1 MNAYSGLLLAA
12 LLGALA
18 GALLVFLARQSRI
31 AALQLEQQRLQDELQ
46 ARAVNEARE
55 QARLQQLEKELLAL
69 APLRALPAELAAAE
83 ARLAAHLATQQEQ
96 ERQVAQRLQQA
107 DDERRRLEVL
117 VRERDGRLAE
127 LETRLV
133 TEREQLVERMAF
145 LKEQEQNLR
154 LQFEQL
160 ATRIFEEKSQ
170 KFTEQ
175 NRSGLDTL
183 LSPLRE
189 QLKEFREKVETTY
202 GNEARERFAL
212 KEQLTRLEGLN
223 KQISDDASNLAR
235 ALKGDKKLQGNW
247 GEVILS
253 RVLEE
258 SGLREGHEY
267 VTQFSVTDE
276 DGQRR
281 LPDVI
286 VRLPENRDIV
296 IDAKVS
302 LVDYERYCSS
312 DDEAERDRALK
323 AHTNALRNHI
333 RLLSEKRYEDL
344 PGLRTLDFVFLFMPV
359 EAAFMLAVEHDP
371 ALFREA
377 FDKKIIIVSPT
388 TLLATLR
395 TVESIWRYERQN
407 RNAEKIAKE
416 AGQLHD
422 KFATLLEHLEALGRT
437 LERSQE
443 QYRKTVS
450 SLSGHGGLVGRV
462 DSLKKLGA
470 KAKKSLPL
478 EKLDIDAGISS
489 DPDSDADVP
498 ADTEEGAES

>member
-1 MNAYSGLLLAA
+1 MTSISGLLLAA

-18 GALLVFLARQSRI
+18 GALVVFIWRQGRLT
-31 AALQLEQQRLQDELQ
+31 ALQVEQQRLLDEAQ
-46 ARAVNEARE
+46 ARAIAAARE
-55 QARLQQLEKELLAL
+55 QSRLQQLEQELLAL
-69 APLRALPAELAAAE
+69 APLKALPAELAAAQ
-83 ARLAAHLATQQEQ
+83 ARLVAQQEQ
-96 ERQVAQRLQQA
+96 DQQA
-107 DDERRRLEVL
+107 AARQQQGDDERRRLEMAL
-117 VRERDGRLAE
+117 RERDARLAE
-127 LETRLV
+127 LETRLQA
-133 TEREQLVERMAF
+133 EREQLASRLTFV
-145 LKEQEQNLR
+145 KEQEQMLR

-160 ATRIFEEKSQ
+160 ATRIFDEKSQ

-175 NRSGLDTL
+175 NRTGLDTL

-189 QLKEFREKVETTY
+189 QLKDFREKVETTY

-223 KQISDDASNLAR
+223 KQISDDANNLTK

-312 DDEAERDRALK
+312 DDEGERERALK
-323 AHTNALRNHI
+323 AHTAALRNHI

-359 EAAFMLAVEHDP
+359 ESAFMLAVEYDP

-416 AGQLHD
+416 AGLLHD
-422 KFATLLEHLEALGRT
+422 KFAMLLDHLDGLGKALD
-437 LERSQE
+437 RSQE
-443 QYRKTVS
+443 QFRKTIS
-450 SLSGHGGLVGRV
+450 SLSGHGGLVGKV
-462 DSLKKLGA
+462 ENLKKLGA

-478 EKLDIDAGISS
+478 EKLDLDAGA
-489 DPDSDADVP
+489 DADDGDASLDMSVD
-498 ADTEEGAES
+498 AGEEAES

>member
-1 MNAYSGLLLAA
+1 MSAISGLLLAA
-12 LLGALA
+12 VLGALA
-18 GALLVFLARQSRI
+18 GALAVFLWRQARI
-31 AALQLEQQRLQDELQ
+31 TALQLEQQRLLDAAQ
-46 ARAVNEARE
+46 ANAVTTARE
-55 QARLQQLEKELLAL
+55 QMRAQQLEQELLGLAAL
-69 APLRALPAELAAAE
+69 KSLPATLAAAE
-83 ARLAAHLATQQEQ
+83 ARLVAQQEQ
-96 ERQVAQRLQQA
+96 EKQLLVRLQQG
-107 DDERRRLEVL
+107 DEERRRLEL
-117 VRERDGRLAE
+117 TLRERDARLAE
-127 LETRLV
+127 LDTRLQA
-133 TEREQLVERMAF
+133 EREQLESRMAF
-145 LKEQEQNLR
+145 VKEQEQTLR

-175 NRSGLDTL
+175 NRTGLDTL

-189 QLKEFREKVETTY
+189 QLKDFREKVETTY

-223 KQISDDASNLAR
+223 RQISDDASNLTK

-276 DGQRR
+276 EGQRR

-312 DDEAERDRALK
+312 EDENERERALK
-323 AHTNALRNHI
+323 AHTSALRNHI

-359 EAAFMLAVEHDP
+359 ESAFMLAVEHDP

-407 RNAEKIAKE
+407 RNAEQIAKE
-416 AGQLHD
+416 AGLLHD
-422 KFATLLEHLEALGRT
+422 KFAMLLDHLDGLGKALD
-437 LERSQE
+437 RSQE
-443 QYRKTVS
+443 QFRKTVS

-462 DSLKKLGA
+462 EKLKKLGA
-470 KAKKSLPL
+470 KAKKALPL
-478 EKLDIDAGISS
+478 EKLDLDSGSDTTDDDVESS
-489 DPDSDADVP
+489 V
-498 ADTEEGAES
+498 DTEEDAES

>member
-1 MNAYSGLLLAA
+1 MSAISGLLLAA
-12 LLGALA
+12 VLGALA
-18 GALLVFLARQSRI
+18 GALAVFLWRQARI
-31 AALQLEQQRLQDELQ
+31 TALQLEQQRLLDAAQ
-46 ARAVNEARE
+46 ANAVTTARE
-55 QARLQQLEKELLAL
+55 QMRAQQLEQELLGLAAL
-69 APLRALPAELAAAE
+69 KSLPATLAAAE
-83 ARLAAHLATQQEQ
+83 ARLVAQQEQ
-96 ERQVAQRLQQA
+96 EKQLLVRLQQG
-107 DDERRRLEVL
+107 DEERRRLEL
-117 VRERDGRLAE
+117 ALRERDARLAE
-127 LETRLV
+127 LDTRLQA
-133 TEREQLVERMAF
+133 EREQLESRMAF
-145 LKEQEQNLR
+145 VKEQEQTLR

-175 NRSGLDTL
+175 NRTGLDTL

-189 QLKEFREKVETTY
+189 QLKDFREKVETTY

-223 KQISDDASNLAR
+223 RQISDDASNLTK

-276 DGQRR
+276 EGQRR

-312 DDEAERDRALK
+312 EDESERERALK
-323 AHTNALRNHI
+323 AHTSALRNHI

-359 EAAFMLAVEHDP
+359 ESAFMLAVEHDP

-407 RNAEKIAKE
+407 RNAEQIAKE
-416 AGQLHD
+416 AGLLHD
-422 KFATLLEHLEALGRT
+422 KFAMLLDHLDGLGKALD
-437 LERSQE
+437 RSQE
-443 QYRKTVS
+443 QFRKTVS

-462 DSLKKLGA
+462 EKLKKLGA
-470 KAKKSLPL
+470 KAKKALPL
-478 EKLDIDAGISS
+478 EKLDLDAGSDTTDDDVESS
-489 DPDSDADVP
+489 V
-498 ADTEEGAES
+498 DTEEDAES

>member
-12 LLGALA
+12 LLGALG
-18 GALLVFLARQSRI
+18 GALAVFVWRQSRL
-31 AALQLEQQRLQDELQ
+31 AALQLEQQRLQDEAQ
-46 ARAVNEARE
+46 AQAVASARE
-55 QARLQQLEKELLAL
+55 QARLQQLEQELLAL
-69 APLRALPAELAAAE
+69 AALRALPAELAAAQ
-83 ARLAAHLATQQEQ
+83 ARLGAQQDQ
-96 ERQVAQRLQQA
+96 ERQTLLRLQQA
-107 DDERRRLEVL
+107 DEERRRLEVL

-127 LETRLV
+127 LDTRLKA
-133 TEREQLVERMAF
+133 EREQLEARMAF
-145 LKEQEQNLR
+145 IKEQEQTLR

-160 ATRIFEEKSQ
+160 ATRIFDEKSQ

-175 NRSGLDTL
+175 NRTGLDTL

-189 QLKEFREKVETTY
+189 QLKDFREKVETTY

-212 KEQLTRLEGLN
+212 KEQLTRLESLN
-223 KQISDDASNLAR
+223 KQISDDASNLTR

-276 DGQRR
+276 EGQRR

-286 VRLPENRDIV
+286 VRLPESRDIV

-302 LVDYERYCSS
+302 LVDYEKYCASE
-312 DDEAERDRALK
+312 DDGERERALK

-407 RNAEKIAKE
+407 RNAEKIARE
-416 AGQLHD
+416 AGSLHD
-422 KFATLLEHLEALGRT
+422 KFATLLEHLEALGKA
-437 LERSQE
+437 LDRSQE

-450 SLSGHGGLVGRV
+450 SMSGHGGLVGRV

-478 EKLDIDAGISS
+478 EKLDIDAGAE
-489 DPDSDADVP
+489 PDSDVDAS

>member
-1 MNAYSGLLLAA
+1 MSAISGLLLAVV
-12 LLGALA
+12 LGALA
-18 GALLVFLARQSRI
+18 GALAVFLWRQARI
-31 AALQLEQQRLQDELQ
+31 TALQLEQQRLLDAAQ
-46 ARAVNEARE
+46 ANAVTTARE
-55 QARLQQLEKELLAL
+55 QMRAQQLEQELLAL
-69 APLRALPAELAAAE
+69 AALKSLPATLAAAE
-83 ARLAAHLATQQEQ
+83 ARLVAQQEQ
-96 ERQVAQRLQQA
+96 EKQLLVRLQQG
-107 DDERRRLEVL
+107 DEERRRLEL
-117 VRERDGRLAE
+117 TLRERDARLAE
-127 LETRLV
+127 LDTRLQA
-133 TEREQLVERMAF
+133 EREQLESRMAF
-145 LKEQEQNLR
+145 VKEQEQTLR

-175 NRSGLDTL
+175 NRTGLDTL

-189 QLKEFREKVETTY
+189 QLKDFREKVETTY

-223 KQISDDASNLAR
+223 RQISDDASNLTK

-276 DGQRR
+276 EGQRR

-312 DDEAERDRALK
+312 EDENERERALK
-323 AHTNALRNHI
+323 AHTGALRNHI

-359 EAAFMLAVEHDP
+359 ESAFMLAVEHDP

-407 RNAEKIAKE
+407 RNAEQIAKE
-416 AGQLHD
+416 AGLLHD
-422 KFATLLEHLEALGRT
+422 KFAMLLDHLDGLGKALD
-437 LERSQE
+437 RSQE
-443 QYRKTVS
+443 QFRKTVS

-462 DSLKKLGA
+462 EKLKKLGA
-470 KAKKSLPL
+470 KAKKALPL
-478 EKLDIDAGISS
+478 EKLDLDSGS
-489 DPDSDADVP
+489 DTTDDEVEVSV
-498 ADTEEGAES
+498 DTGEDAES

>member
-1 MNAYSGLLLAA
+1 MTAFSGLLLAA

-18 GALLVFLARQSRI
+18 GAFAVLLWCRGRLTT
-31 AALQLEQQRLQDELQ
+31 LQLEQQRLLDEAQ
-46 ARAVNEARE
+46 AHAVTTARE
-55 QARLQQLEKELLAL
+55 QVRLQQLEQELLAL
-69 APLRALPAELAAAE
+69 APLRALPAELAAAQ
-83 ARLAAHLATQQEQ
+83 ARLAAQQDQ
-96 ERQVAQRLQQA
+96 DKQAVARQQQG
-107 DDERRRLEVL
+107 DDERRRLEMAL
-117 VRERDGRLAE
+117 RERDARLAE
-127 LETRLV
+127 LETRLQA
-133 TEREQLVERMAF
+133 EREQLASRLAF
-145 LKEQEQNLR
+145 VKEQEQMLR

-189 QLKEFREKVETTY
+189 QLKDFREKVETTY

-212 KEQLTRLEGLN
+212 KEQLSRLESLN
-223 KQISDDASNLAR
+223 KQISDDASNLTR

-267 VTQFSVTDE
+267 ISQFSVTDE
-276 DGQRR
+276 EGQRR

-286 VRLPENRDIV
+286 VRLPESRDIV

-302 LVDYERYCSS
+302 LVDYERYCAS
-312 DDEAERDRALK
+312 DDDGERERALK

-416 AGQLHD
+416 AGLLHD
-422 KFATLLEHLEALGRT
+422 KFAMLLEHLDGLGRA
-437 LERSQE
+437 LDKSQE
-443 QYRKTVS
+443 QFRKTVS
-450 SLSGHGGLVGRV
+450 SLSGHGGLVGKV
-462 DSLKKLGA
+462 DNLKRLGA

-478 EKLDIDAGISS
+478 GKLDLDTGA
-489 DPDSDADVP
+489 DADDDAELV
-498 ADTEEGAES
+498 ADTEEGVES

>member
-1 MNAYSGLLLAA
+1 MNAYTGLLLAA
-12 LLGALA
+12 LLGALS
-18 GALLVFLARQSRI
+18 GALVMFVARQSRI
-31 AALQLEQQRLQDELQ
+31 GALQVEQQRWQDEAQ
-46 ARAVNEARE
+46 ARAVAAARE
-55 QARLQQLEKELLAL
+55 QSRLQQLEQELMAL
-69 APLRALPAELAAAE
+69 ASLKALPAELAAAQ
-83 ARLAAHLATQQEQ
+83 ATLAGLKAQEQ
-96 ERQVAQRLQQA
+96 QGVQRWQQGEE
-107 DDERRRLEVL
+107 ERRRLEGL
-117 VRERDGRLAE
+117 LRARDARLAE
-127 LETRLV
+127 LETRLQA
-133 TEREQLVERMAF
+133 EREQLDARMAF
-145 LKEQEQNLR
+145 IKEQEQGLR

-175 NRSGLDTL
+175 NRTGLDTL

-189 QLKEFREKVETTY
+189 QLKDFREKVETTY

-212 KEQLTRLEGLN
+212 KEQLTRLESLN
-223 KQISDDASNLAR
+223 RQISDDASNLTK

-302 LVDYERYCSS
+302 LVDYEKYCSN
-312 DDEAERDRALK
+312 DDEAERERALK

-333 RLLSEKRYEDL
+333 KLLSEKRYEDL

-416 AGQLHD
+416 AGLLHD
-422 KFATLLEHLEALGRT
+422 KFATLLEHLEALGKT

-450 SLSGHGGLVGRV
+450 SLSGHGGLVGKV

-470 KAKKSLPL
+470 KAKKKLPL
-478 EKLDIDAGISS
+478 EKLDIDAGL
-489 DPDSDADVP
+489 DADSDVDAS
-498 ADTEEGAES
+498 AATEEGAES

>member
-1 MNAYSGLLLAA
+1 MSAISGLLLAA
-12 LLGALA
+12 VLGALA
-18 GALLVFLARQSRI
+18 GALAVFLWRQARI
-31 AALQLEQQRLQDELQ
+31 TALQLEQQRLLDAAQ
-46 ARAVNEARE
+46 ANAVTTARE
-55 QARLQQLEKELLAL
+55 QMRAQQLEQELLVLAAL
-69 APLRALPAELAAAE
+69 KSLPATLAAAE
-83 ARLAAHLATQQEQ
+83 ARLVAQQEQ
-96 ERQVAQRLQQA
+96 EKQLLVRLQQG
-107 DDERRRLEVL
+107 DEERRRLEL
-117 VRERDGRLAE
+117 TLRERDARLAE
-127 LETRLV
+127 LDTRLQA
-133 TEREQLVERMAF
+133 EREQLESRMAF
-145 LKEQEQNLR
+145 VKEQEQTLR

-175 NRSGLDTL
+175 NRTGLDTL

-189 QLKEFREKVETTY
+189 QLKDFREKVETTY

-223 KQISDDASNLAR
+223 RQISDDASNLTK

-276 DGQRR
+276 EGQRR

-312 DDEAERDRALK
+312 EDENERERALK
-323 AHTNALRNHI
+323 AHTSALRNHI

-359 EAAFMLAVEHDP
+359 ESAFMLAVEHDP

-407 RNAEKIAKE
+407 RNAEQIAKE

-422 KFATLLEHLEALGRT
+422 KFAMLLDHLDGLGKALD
-437 LERSQE
+437 RSQE
-443 QYRKTVS
+443 QFRKTVS

-462 DSLKKLGA
+462 EKLKKLGA
-470 KAKKSLPL
+470 KAKKALPL
-478 EKLDIDAGISS
+478 EKLDLDAGSDTTDDEVESS
-489 DPDSDADVP
+489 
-498 ADTEEGAES
+498 ADTEEDAES

>member
-1 MNAYSGLLLAA
+1 MNAYTGLLLAA

-31 AALQLEQQRLQDELQ
+31 AALLLEQQRLQDEAQ
-46 ARAVNEARE
+46 ARAVAAARE
-55 QARLQQLEKELLAL
+55 QAHLQQMEQELLAL
-69 APLRALPAELAAAE
+69 ASLKALPAELAAAQ
-83 ARLAAHLATQQEQ
+83 ARLVAQQEQ
-96 ERQVAQRLQQA
+96 ERQSLQRLQQA
-107 DDERRRLEVL
+107 DDERRRLEGL
-117 VRERDGRLAE
+117 LRERDGRLAE

-133 TEREQLVERMAF
+133 AEREQLAERMAF
-145 LKEQEQNLR
+145 AKEQEQHLR

-189 QLKEFREKVETTY
+189 QLKDFREKVETTY

-212 KEQLTRLEGLN
+212 KEQLTRLESLN
-223 KQISDDASNLAR
+223 RQISDDASNLTR

-302 LVDYERYCSS
+302 LVDYEKYCAS

-323 AHTNALRNHI
+323 SHTNALRNHI

-407 RNAEKIAKE
+407 RNAEQIAKE
-416 AGQLHD
+416 AGLLHD
-422 KFATLLEHLEALGRT
+422 KFATLLEHLEALGKT
-437 LERSQE
+437 LERGQE

-450 SLSGHGGLVGRV
+450 SLTGHGGLVGKV

-478 EKLDIDAGISS
+478 EKLDIDAGASGS
-489 DPDSDADVP
+489 DSDMDAMT
-498 ADTEEGAES
+498 DTEEGAAS

>member
-1 MNAYSGLLLAA
+1 MSAISGLLLAA
-12 LLGALA
+12 VLGALA
-18 GALLVFLARQSRI
+18 GALAVFLWRQARI
-31 AALQLEQQRLQDELQ
+31 AALQLEQQRLLDAAQ
-46 ARAVNEARE
+46 ANAVTTARE
-55 QARLQQLEKELLAL
+55 QMRAQQLEQELLGLAAL
-69 APLRALPAELAAAE
+69 KSLPATLAAAE
-83 ARLAAHLATQQEQ
+83 ARLVAQQEQ
-96 ERQVAQRLQQA
+96 EKQLLVRLQQG
-107 DDERRRLEVL
+107 DEERRRLEL
-117 VRERDGRLAE
+117 SLRERDARLAE
-127 LETRLV
+127 LDTRLQA
-133 TEREQLVERMAF
+133 EREQLESRMAF
-145 LKEQEQNLR
+145 VKEQEQALR

-175 NRSGLDTL
+175 NRTGLDTL

-189 QLKEFREKVETTY
+189 QLKDFREKVETTY

-223 KQISDDASNLAR
+223 RQISDDASNLTK

-312 DDEAERDRALK
+312 EDESERERALK
-323 AHTNALRNHI
+323 AHTGALRNHI

-359 EAAFMLAVEHDP
+359 ESAFMLAVEHDP

-407 RNAEKIAKE
+407 RNAEQIAKE
-416 AGQLHD
+416 AGLLHD
-422 KFATLLEHLEALGRT
+422 KFAMLLDHLDGLGKALD
-437 LERSQE
+437 RSQE
-443 QYRKTVS
+443 QFRKTVS

-462 DSLKKLGA
+462 EKLKKLGA
-470 KAKKSLPL
+470 KAKKALPL
-478 EKLDIDAGISS
+478 EKLDLDAGSDTTDDDVESS
-489 DPDSDADVP
+489 V
-498 ADTEEGAES
+498 DTEEDAES

>member
-1 MNAYSGLLLAA
+1 M
-12 LLGALA
+12 
-18 GALLVFLARQSRI
+18 
-31 AALQLEQQRLQDELQ
+31 
-46 ARAVNEARE
+46 
-55 QARLQQLEKELLAL
+55 
-69 APLRALPAELAAAE
+69 PAWW
-83 ARLAAHLATQQEQ
+83 
-96 ERQVAQRLQQA
+96 
-107 DDERRRLEVL
+107 
-117 VRERDGRLAE
+117 E
-127 LETRLV
+127 LETRLQA
-133 TEREQLVERMAF
+133 EREQLEARMGF
-145 LKEQEQNLR
+145 IKEQEHSLR

-160 ATRIFEEKSQ
+160 ATRIFDEKSQ

-175 NRSGLDTL
+175 NRTGLDTL

-189 QLKEFREKVETTY
+189 QLKDFREKVETTY

-212 KEQLTRLEGLN
+212 KEQLTRLESLN
-223 KQISDDASNLAR
+223 RQISDDASNLTK

-267 VTQFSVTDE
+267 ETQVSVTDE

-286 VRLPENRDIV
+286 VHLPENRDIV
-296 IDAKVS
+296 VDAKVS
-302 LVDYERYCSS
+302 LVDYERYCAS
-312 DDEAERDRALK
+312 DDEAERERALK

-333 RLLSEKRYEDL
+333 KLLSEKRYEDL

-359 EAAFMLAVEHDP
+359 EAAFMLAVEHD
-371 ALFREA
+371 ASLFREA

-416 AGQLHD
+416 AGLLHD
-422 KFATLLEHLEALGRT
+422 KFANLLEHLDGLGKALD
-437 LERSQE
+437 RSQE

-450 SLSGHGGLVGRV
+450 SLTGHGGLIGKV

-470 KAKKSLPL
+470 KTKKSLPL
-478 EKLDIDAGISS
+478 EKLDIDAGN
-489 DPDSDADVP
+489 AV
-498 ADTEEGAES
+498 DTDEEVSTDLEEGAAS

>member
-1 MNAYSGLLLAA
+1 MSAISGLLLAA
-12 LLGALA
+12 VLGALA
-18 GALLVFLARQSRI
+18 GALAVFLWRQARI
-31 AALQLEQQRLQDELQ
+31 TALQLEQQRLLDAAQ
-46 ARAVNEARE
+46 ANAVTTARE
-55 QARLQQLEKELLAL
+55 QMRAQQLEQELLELAAL
-69 APLRALPAELAAAE
+69 KSLPATLAAAE
-83 ARLAAHLATQQEQ
+83 ARLVAQQEQ
-96 ERQVAQRLQQA
+96 EKQLLVRLQQG
-107 DDERRRLEVL
+107 DEERRRLEL
-117 VRERDGRLAE
+117 TLRERDARLAE
-127 LETRLV
+127 LDTRLQA
-133 TEREQLVERMAF
+133 EREQLESRMAF
-145 LKEQEQNLR
+145 VKEQEQTLR

-175 NRSGLDTL
+175 NRTGLDTL

-189 QLKEFREKVETTY
+189 QLKDFREKVETTY

-223 KQISDDASNLAR
+223 RQISDDASNLTK

-276 DGQRR
+276 EGQRR

-312 DDEAERDRALK
+312 EDENERERALK
-323 AHTNALRNHI
+323 AHTSALRNHI

-359 EAAFMLAVEHDP
+359 ESAFMLAVEHDP

-407 RNAEKIAKE
+407 RNAEQIAKE
-416 AGQLHD
+416 AGLLHD
-422 KFATLLEHLEALGRT
+422 KFAMLLDHLDGLGKALD
-437 LERSQE
+437 RSQE
-443 QYRKTVS
+443 QFRKTVS

-462 DSLKKLGA
+462 EKLKKLGA
-470 KAKKSLPL
+470 KAKKALPL
-478 EKLDIDAGISS
+478 EKLDLDAGSDTMDDEVESS
-489 DPDSDADVP
+489 V
-498 ADTEEGAES
+498 DTEEDAES

>member
-1 MNAYSGLLLAA
+1 MSAISGLLLAA
-12 LLGALA
+12 VLGALA
-18 GALLVFLARQSRI
+18 GALAVFLWRQARITS
-31 AALQLEQQRLQDELQ
+31 LQLEQQRLLDAAQ
-46 ARAVNEARE
+46 ANAVTTARE
-55 QARLQQLEKELLAL
+55 QMRAQQLEQELLVLAAL
-69 APLRALPAELAAAE
+69 KALPATLAAAE
-83 ARLAAHLATQQEQ
+83 ARLVAQQEQ
-96 ERQVAQRLQQA
+96 EKQLLVRLQQG
-107 DDERRRLEVL
+107 DEERRRLEL
-117 VRERDGRLAE
+117 TLRERDARLAE
-127 LETRLV
+127 LDTRLQA
-133 TEREQLVERMAF
+133 EREQLESRMAF
-145 LKEQEQNLR
+145 VKEQEQTLR

-175 NRSGLDTL
+175 NRTGLDTL

-189 QLKEFREKVETTY
+189 QMKDFREKVETTY

-223 KQISDDASNLAR
+223 RQISDDASNLTK

-276 DGQRR
+276 EGQRR

-312 DDEAERDRALK
+312 EDENERERALK
-323 AHTNALRNHI
+323 AHTSALRNHI

-359 EAAFMLAVEHDP
+359 ESAFMLAVEHDP

-407 RNAEKIAKE
+407 RNAEQIAKE
-416 AGQLHD
+416 AGLLHD
-422 KFATLLEHLEALGRT
+422 KFAMLLDHLDGLGKALD
-437 LERSQE
+437 RSQE
-443 QYRKTVS
+443 QFRKTVS

-462 DSLKKLGA
+462 EKLKKLGA
-470 KAKKSLPL
+470 KAKKALPL
-478 EKLDIDAGISS
+478 EKLDLDAGSDTMDDEVESS
-489 DPDSDADVP
+489 V
-498 ADTEEGAES
+498 DTEEDAES

>member
-1 MNAYSGLLLAA
+1 MSAISGLLLAVV
-12 LLGALA
+12 LGALA
-18 GALLVFLARQSRI
+18 GALAVFLWRQARI
-31 AALQLEQQRLQDELQ
+31 TALQLEQQRLLDAAQ
-46 ARAVNEARE
+46 ANAVTTARE
-55 QARLQQLEKELLAL
+55 QMRAQQLEQELLVLAAL
-69 APLRALPAELAAAE
+69 KSLPATLAAAE
-83 ARLAAHLATQQEQ
+83 ARLVAQQEQ
-96 ERQVAQRLQQA
+96 EKQLLVRLQQG
-107 DDERRRLEVL
+107 DEERRRLEL
-117 VRERDGRLAE
+117 TLRERDARLAE
-127 LETRLV
+127 LDTRLQA
-133 TEREQLVERMAF
+133 EREQLESRMAF
-145 LKEQEQNLR
+145 VKEQEQTLR

-175 NRSGLDTL
+175 NRTGLDTL

-189 QLKEFREKVETTY
+189 QLKDFREKVETTY

-223 KQISDDASNLAR
+223 RQISDDASNLTK

-276 DGQRR
+276 EGQRR

-312 DDEAERDRALK
+312 EDESERERALK
-323 AHTNALRNHI
+323 AHTSALRNHI

-359 EAAFMLAVEHDP
+359 ESAFMLAVEHDP

-407 RNAEKIAKE
+407 RNAEQIAKE
-416 AGQLHD
+416 AGLLHD
-422 KFATLLEHLEALGRT
+422 KFAMLLDHLDGLGKALD
-437 LERSQE
+437 RSQE
-443 QYRKTVS
+443 QFRKTVS

-462 DSLKKLGA
+462 EKLKKLGA
-470 KAKKSLPL
+470 KAKKALPL
-478 EKLDIDAGISS
+478 EKLDLDAGSDTMDDDVESS
-489 DPDSDADVP
+489 V
-498 ADTEEGAES
+498 DTEEDAES

>member
-1 MNAYSGLLLAA
+1 MSAISGLLLAA
-12 LLGALA
+12 VLGALA
-18 GALLVFLARQSRI
+18 GALAVFLWRQARITS
-31 AALQLEQQRLQDELQ
+31 LQLEQQRLLDAAQ
-46 ARAVNEARE
+46 ATAVTTARE
-55 QARLQQLEKELLAL
+55 QMRVQQLEQELLVLAAL
-69 APLRALPAELAAAE
+69 KMLPATLAAAE
-83 ARLAAHLATQQEQ
+83 ARLVAQQEQ
-96 ERQVAQRLQQA
+96 EKQLQVRLQQG
-107 DDERRRLEVL
+107 DEERRRLEL
-117 VRERDGRLAE
+117 ALRERDARLAE
-127 LETRLV
+127 LDTRLQA
-133 TEREQLVERMAF
+133 EREQLEARMTF
-145 LKEQEQNLR
+145 VKEQEQNLR

-175 NRSGLDTL
+175 NRTGLDTL

-189 QLKEFREKVETTY
+189 QLKDFREKVETTY

-223 KQISDDASNLAR
+223 RQISDDASNLTK

-276 DGQRR
+276 EGQRR

-312 DDEAERDRALK
+312 EDEGERERALK
-323 AHTNALRNHI
+323 AHTSALRNHI

-359 EAAFMLAVEHDP
+359 ESAFMLAVEHDP

-407 RNAEKIAKE
+407 RNAEQIAKE
-416 AGQLHD
+416 AGLLHD
-422 KFATLLEHLEALGRT
+422 KFAMLLDHLDGLGKALD
-437 LERSQE
+437 RSQE
-443 QYRKTVS
+443 QFRKTVS

-462 DSLKKLGA
+462 EKLKKLGA
-470 KAKKSLPL
+470 KAKKALPL
-478 EKLDIDAGISS
+478 EKLDLDSGSDTTDDEVESS
-489 DPDSDADVP
+489 V
-498 ADTEEGAES
+498 DTEEDAES